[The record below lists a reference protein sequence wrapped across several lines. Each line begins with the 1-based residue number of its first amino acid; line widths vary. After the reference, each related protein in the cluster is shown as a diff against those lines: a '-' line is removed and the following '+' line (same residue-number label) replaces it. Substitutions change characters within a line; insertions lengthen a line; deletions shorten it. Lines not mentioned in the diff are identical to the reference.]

1 MRQLPLGPTQ
11 IAVSE
16 IGFGCGPGARLMVG
30 DDSASQQA
38 MVAAALAAGITYF
51 DTAAGYGE
59 GRSEENLGAALGG
72 SAASPVISTK
82 VALELLDFGDIAGS
96 VVRSV
101 ESSLNRLGLSR
112 VEVLVLHNRVA
123 RSMDYPKP
131 PGSGALLHL
140 PEVFGRSGVA
150 EAFRSLID
158 EGLVA
163 SVGFT
168 AFGGEPSAIEEMIDC
183 GLFTS
188 MNASYNLLNP
198 SAKLPVPTGFDEPD
212 YERVIDKARLAGIG
226 VMAIRA
232 LASGALVESA
242 DGDGRVRRFAALA
255 NKVGVSLPE
264 LAIRFVLSTE
274 GIQTVIL
281 GLSEPGHLSVAVEA
295 ASNGPLEVAVMDE
308 IESIVMSGLTSG
320 S

>member
-1 MRQLPLGPTQ
+1 
-11 IAVSE
+11 
-16 IGFGCGPGARLMVG
+16 MVG
-30 DDSASQQA
+30 DDSTAQQA
-38 MVAAALAAGITYF
+38 MVRSALAAGITYF

-59 GRSEENLGAALGG
+59 GRSEENLGAALKS

-82 VALELLDFGDIAGS
+82 VALELPDLADIAGS
-96 VVRSV
+96 VARSV
-101 ESSLNRLGLSR
+101 ESSLVRLGLSR

-123 RSMDYPKP
+123 RSADYPKP

-158 EGLVA
+158 EGLVG

-198 SAKLPVPTGFDEPD
+198 SAKFSMPASFVEPD
-212 YERVIDKARLAGIG
+212 YECVIDKARMAGIG

-232 LASGALVESA
+232 LASGALVASV
-242 DGDGRVRRFAALA
+242 DRGGRVQRFAALA
-255 NKVGVSLPE
+255 TEVGISLPE

-274 GIQTVIL
+274 GIQTVIM
-281 GLSEPGHLSVAVEA
+281 GLSEPLHLTVAIEA
-295 ASNGPLEVAVMDE
+295 ASNGPLEVAVMHE
-308 IESIVMSGLTSG
+308 IESIVMSEGTSEP
-320 S
+320 